1 MIFENPLRIDGNLV
15 IDYMNDTDDKH
26 GVAIIEIKPGLGID
40 YRIYLVQNYIMNA
53 FTVEDFGACE
63 EVIMAPIWLFE
74 GLPKQGITSYSYSA
88 HIDSASVGI
97 VSEVNSLPSELTLLA
112 AYPNPF
118 NGEVRV
124 SFASPRDGECA
135 FIVYGLTGDEV
146 FESSYPVRA
155 GSNSITWRPSDDI
168 ASGVHFYRVI
178 QSGNTIAGKFM
189 YLK

>member
-97 VSEVNSLPSELTLLA
+97 VSEVNSLPSEL
-112 AYPNPF
+112 
-118 NGEVRV
+118 
-124 SFASPRDGECA
+124 
-135 FIVYGLTGDEV
+135 YGLTGDEV
-146 FESSYPVRA
+146 FESSYSVRA

-178 QSGNTIAGKFM
+178 QSGNTIAGKFI